1 MHAGVRVFSH
11 CRIGAHYNHASKR
24 GQRKQTVRWT
34 RAMQRIDDDYWDV
47 FGQGALDRVLDVYFE
62 HAV

>member
-11 CRIGAHYNHASKR
+11 CRIGTHFNHASKR
-24 GQRKQTVRWT
+24 GQCKQTVRWT
-34 RAMQRIDDDYWDV
+34 RAMQRFDYWDV
-47 FGQGALDRVLDVYFE
+47 FGQGALDHVLDVCFE